1 MNLPIKIA
9 SRSSPL
15 ALAQIDEI
23 IQDLKALGRVFEF
36 ESIKFETTG
45 DKDKTTALTNSSDGF
60 FTDAIDCAIL
70 KAQADIAIHSA
81 KDLPQNLHEGLKI
94 FALTQGMDDRDAWV
108 SCFHWKDLP
117 PKAKVGTSSVL
128 RQQQILQM
136 RPDLTIVQIR
146 GTINERIQ
154 LIKESKVDGIVVA
167 ACALKR
173 LGLESEIKDIFP
185 WEGMPLQGQLA
196 VVGRYNDH
204 ELADLFSIIDVRRK
218 YGKVT
223 LVGAG
228 PGDPE
233 LITLKGI
240 KALEASDCVIYD
252 YLVDAS
258 LLKYAPQAE
267 HIYAGKRKGEHSLS
281 QENLSRLLKEK
292 SFAGK
297 NVVRL
302 KGGDPFIFGRGAD
315 EVQYLRSYHIE
326 VDIIPGISSA
336 IGIPSSLGIP
346 LTARGIASSVAF
358 LSGHEEDED
367 KEHPKPVQI
376 PQADTLVFFMG
387 LTKLNIIVESLQK
400 SGWPQQTPM
409 MIIANGTKP
418 QEQIVRGTLLTIQDL
433 VKSQNIK
440 PPALIVVGK
449 TIDLY
454 KPTIKKTF
462 LHCGTHP
469 DLYRQMGKIL
479 HWPMIEIKPVSM
491 SEAQQKDLLKAFES
505 ADIIVLTSWYAADC
519 FLREIHKCQKAQLL
533 RLRKNGSLREVLLNA
548 AFFSDEAIFAVIGRR
563 TAKALE
569 AYNIHPTVVSQEET
583 AEGLLKAITQHVDV
597 RGKRILFPRSSLPNP
612 FLKEA
617 LIARG
622 ALVTEI
628 TIYENTKPA
637 KRDLPS
643 VNVDGVIFTSPST
656 VQNFLTDYGTIPV
669 SWQIMAKGPV
679 TLKTLQEAGYNHAA
693 SLS

>member
-1 MNLPIKIA
+1 MNLPLKIA

-15 ALAQIDEI
+15 ALAQIEEI
-23 IQDLKALGRVFEF
+23 IRDLKALGRVFDYETL
-36 ESIKFETTG
+36 KFETAG
-45 DKDKTTALTNSSDGF
+45 DRDKTTPLTRSRDDF
-60 FTDAIDCAIL
+60 FTNTIDQAL
-70 KAQADIAIHSA
+70 LEGKADIAIHSA
-81 KDLPQNLHEGLKI
+81 KDLPQHLHEDLKI
-94 FALTQGMDDRDAWV
+94 FALTQGMEDKDAWV
-108 SCFHWKDLP
+108 SRVHWKDLP
-117 PKAKVGTSSVL
+117 PKARVGTSSAL
-128 RQQQILQM
+128 RQKQILHM
-136 RPDLTIVQIR
+136 RPDVTIVNIR
-146 GTINERIQ
+146 GSINERLQ
-154 LIKESKVDGIVVA
+154 LVKESKVDGIVVA

-173 LGLESEIKDIFP
+173 LKLEAEIKDIFP

-196 VVGRYNDH
+196 VVGRERDY
-204 ELADLFSIIDVRRK
+204 ELENLFSAIDVRRH
-218 YGKVT
+218 YGNVT

-228 PGDPE
+228 PGDCE

-240 KALEASDCVIYD
+240 KALEACDCVFYD

-281 QENLSRLLKEK
+281 QDDLSRLLKEK
-292 SFAGK
+292 AFAGK

-302 KGGDPFIFGRGAD
+302 KGGDPLVFGRGAD
-315 EVQYLRSYHIE
+315 EIQYLRSYHIE
-326 VDIIPGISSA
+326 VEIIPGISSA
-336 IGIPSSLGIP
+336 TGVPSSLGIP

-367 KEHPKPVQI
+367 KSHPKPINI

-387 LTKLNIIVESLQK
+387 LTKLSIILGSLQK
-400 SGWPQQTPM
+400 AGWPKTTPM

-418 QEQIVRGTLLTIQDL
+418 QEQIVKGTLLTIEDL
-433 VKSQNIK
+433 VKSQDIK

-449 TIDLY
+449 TVEFY
-454 KPTIKKTF
+454 KPTQKTF

-469 DLYRQMGKIL
+469 DMYQPLGKIL
-479 HWPMIEIKPVSM
+479 HWPMIDIKPVTLN
-491 SEAQQKDLLKAFES
+491 EAQQKEFWKAFES
-505 ADIIVLTSWYAADC
+505 ADIIVCTSWYAVEHFFNVIARNEVTKQS
-519 FLREIHKCQKAQLL
+519 LKEQL
-533 RLRKNGSLREVLLNA
+533 KN
-548 AFFSDEAIFAVIGRR
+548 FAVIGRR
-563 TAKALE
+563 TQKALQK
-569 AYNIHPTVVSQEET
+569 YNIQATIVSSEET
-583 AEGLLKAITQHVDV
+583 AEGLLKAMTQHLNLK
-597 RGKRILFPRSSLPNP
+597 GKRILFPRSSLPNP

-617 LIARG
+617 LIAHG

-643 VNVDGVIFTSPST
+643 VAIEGIIFTSPST
-656 VQNFLTDYGTIPV
+656 VQNFLTDYGTIPA

-679 TLKTLQEAGYNHAA
+679 TLKTLQEAGYEHAA